1 MSTSKSSQLVSAYW
15 SEPEEKSGEI
25 AWHMWW
31 ARIRACQRY
40 RSEHPF
46 GEQRW
51 QRWYD
56 LYKGIQWEDL
66 DDLYDISSDN
76 LPERVTVNITAS
88 SILTMVPFLV
98 NSNAKYNCEPRTP
111 EQVVAA
117 MLKEKIINYEFEHR
131 ECNDQLRRVVYDGT
145 IIGHGIVKSGFT
157 VQVDESVRA
166 AVGTIEYDEMIED
179 ESFFL
184 KRKRPFDFWFD
195 YSAPEC
201 NLATARFCF
210 ERYHK
215 YVADVVENTS
225 YKKSIRD
232 KIKRGDYGDLTGLN
246 SNEYGH
252 ENEGYDWLKGEDYT
266 LDSGVATFYE
276 VWDKRFNQVL
286 TFCEGILEP
295 LRVIDNPYPYLKGM
309 FPYIQYDYIYLP
321 DEPWGCGIP
330 RFTEAQQY
338 EINRHRT
345 FGLNHRR
352 KASARIYEV
361 HEDVDNDEKE
371 KLPEAEDVTFIEVP
385 EMGLIKPV
393 PDLPLSPDYPLY
405 EAVLKSDFNE
415 LTGLDAL
422 ARGERLQSR
431 ATLGEVNA
439 RGNILGLKINERVKE
454 VDRLFLKSGK
464 HASAHIGANYYKTM
478 VVRLV
483 GLQGEFW
490 VQVNHEDI
498 KDEIDI
504 SMETVSA
511 PQRDPNVDMQ
521 QRLQGL
527 QVIMQ
532 NALPLIQAGAIPPDE
547 INFVE
552 VLKWFFEGFER
563 VDVGRFFKSALVPV
577 NPLSQFMM
585 TTGDLQSMLNSPEAQ
600 REQQAQNAATE
611 SNTIQDL
618 VRSLASGN
626 RSGLQVSGVG

>member
-1 MSTSKSSQLVSAYW
+1 
-15 SEPEEKSGEI
+15 
-25 AWHMWW
+25 
-31 ARIRACQRY
+31 
-40 RSEHPF
+40 
-46 GEQRW
+46 
-51 QRWYD
+51 
-56 LYKGIQWEDL
+56 
-66 DDLYDISSDN
+66 
-76 LPERVTVNITAS
+76 
-88 SILTMVPFLV
+88 
-98 NSNAKYNCEPRTP
+98 
-111 EQVVAA
+111 
-117 MLKEKIINYEFEHR
+117 
-131 ECNDQLRRVVYDGT
+131 
-145 IIGHGIVKSGFT
+145 
-157 VQVDESVRA
+157 
-166 AVGTIEYDEMIED
+166 
-179 ESFFL
+179 
-184 KRKRPFDFWFD
+184 
-195 YSAPEC
+195 
-201 NLATARFCF
+201 
-210 ERYHK
+210 
-215 YVADVVENTS
+215 
-225 YKKSIRD
+225 
-232 KIKRGDYGDLTGLN
+232 
-246 SNEYGH
+246 
-252 ENEGYDWLKGEDYT
+252 
-266 LDSGVATFYE
+266 
-276 VWDKRFNQVL
+276 
-286 TFCEGILEP
+286 
-295 LRVIDNPYPYLKGM
+295 M

-464 HASAHIGANYYKTM
+464 HASAHIAANYYKTM

-577 NPLSQFMM
+577 NPLTEFMM
-585 TTGDLQSMLNSPEAQ
+585 TTGDLTSMLNSPEAQ